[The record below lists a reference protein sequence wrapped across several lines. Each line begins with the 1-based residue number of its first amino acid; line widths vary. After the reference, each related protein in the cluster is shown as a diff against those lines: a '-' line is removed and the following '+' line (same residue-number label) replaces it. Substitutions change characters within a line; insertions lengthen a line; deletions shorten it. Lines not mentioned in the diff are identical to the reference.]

1 MGLYFDPKYLVDIPR
16 LPAQAEHGG
25 IFARDHYT

>member
-1 MGLYFDPKYLVDIPR
+1 MGLYFDRMYLLDIPR
-16 LPAQAEHGG
+16 LPARVEHGG